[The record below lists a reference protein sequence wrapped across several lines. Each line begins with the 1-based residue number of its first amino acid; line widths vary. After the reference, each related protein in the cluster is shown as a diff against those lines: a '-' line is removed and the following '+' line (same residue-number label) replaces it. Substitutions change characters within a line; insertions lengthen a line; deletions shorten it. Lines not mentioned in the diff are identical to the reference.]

1 MVNNERKEFEY
12 LDHTA
17 DVYIKAY
24 GKSIDEAFENA
35 AKAMF
40 NVMTDIDK
48 ITPNIV
54 REVNIKEED
63 LEALLYSWLENL
75 LILFDSEGL
84 VFSKFKVK
92 IEKRNDHYLLKGRA
106 WGERFDPK
114 KHPSKTEV
122 KAVTYSLMEIHE
134 EEGNSYVK
142 FVLDI

>member
-1 MVNNERKEFEY
+1 MISNERKGFEY

-24 GKSIDEAFENA
+24 GKDLNEAFENA
-35 AKAMF
+35 ARAMF
-40 NVMTDIDK
+40 NIMTDIEK
-48 ITPNIV
+48 ISPKIV
-54 REVNIKEED
+54 REMNIKEND

-84 VFSKFKVK
+84 IFSKFEVK
-92 IEKRNDHYLLKGRA
+92 IEKENGYYSLKGKA
-106 WGERFDPK
+106 WGEEFDPK